1 MDEEQRKRMA
11 QADRAAG
18 TMFNVFPQGVGE
30 RVGGAARSLAGA
42 AMGMVN
48 RFTNPIGTL
57 VSDIG
62 AARQAVSGTR
72 LVGPNSAFQVPPTAP
87 TTVLPSGTPMTGF
100 DAYPTI
106 PQMAPRT
113 GFATA
118 PQPAA
123 PSLAT
128 PAPAPA
134 FPTIGMGLMGN
145 QNISPLPTDQI
156 SPMTRIGP
164 TLADRGNV
172 TTDITGMQGKTPIQT
187 PYGMIYATAGQE
199 AGAERSAALGPMG
212 ARLANVRQ
220 ELNQADKIA
229 QMRERGSAIG
239 QSLANRQEAYF
250 AQKRAERGALGET
263 ESAARTAGASSMDVM
278 RSRGAANAPS
288 TIGGI
293 QREFAS
299 YQPVVGPTAPTSLYA
314 SGAASSFTESLPA
327 GGFGQ
332 RRSGPMG
339 LSGTDLYRQQ
349 QRDKMARGE
358 SGAFSNARSRQRRA
372 TRGTA
377 RSQGIAPATNYSSQ
391 LDQEEYF
398 RRRNLA

>member
-30 RVGGAARSLAGA
+30 RVSRGAQSLAGA

-57 VSDIG
+57 ASDIG

-72 LVGPNSAFQVPPTAP
+72 LIGPTSAFQVPPTAL
-87 TTVLPSGTPMTGF
+87 TAVLPSGTPMTGF
-100 DAYPTI
+100 DSYPTI

-113 GFATA
+113 EFATA

-123 PSLAT
+123 PSLAAPT
-128 PAPAPA
+128 PVPA

-164 TLADRGNV
+164 TLADRGGVNV
-172 TTDITGMQGKTPIQT
+172 DIAGMRSNPQIQT
-187 PYGMIYATAGQE
+187 PYGTIYATPEQAANMNSPRTVSQQSSRSPAEQQALLSQMQQRGSQIRERIGGQQE
-199 AGAERSAALGPMG
+199 AFFAEKKQEREALRGAEAIARGQG
-212 ARLANVRQ
+212 ARTM
-220 ELNQADKIA
+220 DI
-229 QMRERGSAIG
+229 MRAR
-239 QSLANRQEAYF
+239 EA
-250 AQKRAERGALGET
+250 ATPTTL
-263 ESAARTAGASSMDVM
+263 S
-278 RSRGAANAPS
+278 
-288 TIGGI
+288 GI
-293 QREFAS
+293 QAQFSPYQAGPRPSFAM
-299 YQPVVGPTAPTSLYA
+299 TAQSKFA
-314 SGAASSFTESLPA
+314 KNIRSD
-327 GGFGQ
+327 Q

-339 LSGTDLYRQQ
+339 LSGFDLYEQQ

-372 TRGTA
+372 TRGIA

>member
-1 MDEEQRKRMA
+1 MA

-30 RVGGAARSLAGA
+30 RVSRGAQSLAGA

-57 VSDIG
+57 ASDIG

-72 LVGPNSAFQVPPTAP
+72 LVGPTSAFQVPPTAP
-87 TTVLPSGTPMTGF
+87 TSVLPSGTPMVGF

-113 GFATA
+113 EFATA
-118 PQPAA
+118 SQPAA
-123 PSLAT
+123 PSLAA
-128 PAPAPA
+128 PAPVPA
-134 FPTIGMGLMGN
+134 FPTIGMGIMGN
-145 QNISPLPTDQI
+145 QNIRSLPTDQI

-187 PYGMIYATAGQE
+187 PYGTIYAAAGQE

-212 ARLANVRQ
+212 ARYANVRQ
-220 ELNQADKIA
+220 ESNQADKIA
-229 QMRERGSAIG
+229 QMRERGAAIG
-239 QSLANRQEAYF
+239 QSLVNRQEAYF
-250 AQKRAERGALGET
+250 AQKRAERGALGAA

-278 RSRGAANAPS
+278 RSRGTANAPS

-293 QREFAS
+293 QQEFAS

-314 SGAASSFTESLPA
+314 SGAATRFTESLPA
-327 GGFGQ
+327 GGFSSP
-332 RRSGPMG
+332 RSGSMG

-349 QRDKMARGE
+349 QRDKMARGDT
-358 SGAFSNARSRQRRA
+358 GAFSNARSRQRRA

-377 RSQGIAPATNYSSQ
+377 KSQGIAPATNYSSQ